1 MSTALMIAFLF
12 YCGAI
17 MGWCIEFIFRNL
29 FSHKGPRGKY
39 FINPGLCKGP
49 WLPIYGVGVA
59 VMFIITWKVS
69 TKLTFDSPIGHVVVI
84 LSIAVIMVLI
94 ELIGGLF
101 LLKVLNLRL
110 WDYRNQK
117 GNFMGVIC
125 PKFTL
130 VWAGAGAAYY
140 LFLHKSLIDDVIWL
154 SENLAFSFV
163 VGLFWGVFIIDLI
176 TSSRYAAAM
185 KKYGDDHDVII
196 KYEEL
201 KALLVQKEK
210 EYNGKQTSFIT
221 QGKKNLHSIEDTMVH
236 ATDALEKKKEKK

>member
-1 MSTALMIAFLF
+1 MGTALIIAFLF

-29 FSHKGPRGKY
+29 ISHKGPRGKY

-59 VMFIITWKVS
+59 VMFLITWNVT
-69 TKLTFDSPIGHVVVI
+69 TKLTVDSPIGHVIVI
-84 LSIAVIMVLI
+84 LSIAITMVLI

-185 KKYGDDHDVII
+185 KKYGDDNDVII

-201 KALLVQKEK
+201 KALLIEKEK

-221 QGKKNLHSIEDTMVH
+221 QGKKNLHSIEDTMLH
-236 ATDALEKKKEKK
+236 ASDALEKKKEKK